1 MTVFYIIYIIIILC
15 CSVGDG
21 GSHNNKKAAR
31 DGTTEPTFAG
41 QVVPRAVCQT
51 GLRSAHHCAIVSTV
65 VDVRMMI
72 NSF

>member
-1 MTVFYIIYIIIILC
+1 MYIIILC

-31 DGTTEPTFAG
+31 DGTTESASTG

-51 GLRSAHHCAIVSTV
+51 GLRSAHHCAIVSIV
-65 VDVRMMI
+65 VDVQVHMMI
-72 NSF
+72 NSL